1 MRNEFIANQTKY
13 SEVTIEGNAL
23 VETKKLCVT
32 LGIYGVLETKSEAT
46 VGLEVYARLYTI
58 KDQRDADCW

>member
-1 MRNEFIANQTKY
+1 MHNEFIANKTKY
-13 SEVTIEGNAL
+13 SEVTIEGNAV

-32 LGIYGVLETKSEAT
+32 LGIYKVLETKSEAT
-46 VGLEVYARLYTI
+46 AGLKVHARFYTI